1 MSSFVRLAGVVALIV
16 SLGLA
21 VQALVYVPD
30 VKIPVPCGKDLV
42 SKALIELV
50 VGGSLEQKIRALLIL
65 NSVAELKVA
74 IAVIV
79 ALFKEC
85 GDELLKIG
93 AGVAIDVDAHASI
106 VACVSA
112 VITLLVKICLQLS
125 VKFGVAAVVA
135 IFADID
141 VVLRVCLVNLEVC
154 VVGIVALIVQ
164 ACVYITASV
173 LAQVKFVSCAEV
185 LVKAGLAA

>member
-30 VKIPVPCGKDLV
+30 VKIPVPC
-42 SKALIELV
+42 
-50 VGGSLEQKIRALLIL
+50 EQKIRALLIL

-173 LAQVKFVSCAEV
+173 LAQVKFDSCAEV